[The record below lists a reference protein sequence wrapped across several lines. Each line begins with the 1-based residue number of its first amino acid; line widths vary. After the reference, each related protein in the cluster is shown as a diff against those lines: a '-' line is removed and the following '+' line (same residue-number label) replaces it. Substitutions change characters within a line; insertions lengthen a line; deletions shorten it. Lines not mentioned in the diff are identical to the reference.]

1 MSLNVLVLDSVG
13 SCVDTN
19 GVVYPLDSGRTPDM
33 SDGVHIYDTTNEWW
47 ENVSM
52 DDALEL
58 FPFLVE
64 TDLYHED
71 GYLIWA
77 VDRLRVVEESCNEY
91 VCSDW
96 ATSQLKP

>member
-1 MSLNVLVLDSVG
+1 MGLNVLVLESVG

-52 DDALEL
+52 DDALIL
-58 FPFLVE
+58 FPFLAE
-64 TDLYHED
+64 IKDLYYSE
-71 GYLIWA
+71 GYMSWA
-77 VDRLRVVEESCNEY
+77 VRMFEIVENVNNEY
-91 VCSDW
+91 CNFDTDW
-96 ATSQLKP
+96 AAS